1 MPGLQPLLA
10 RTALVAAAALLA
22 LALARLVWLL
32 VAGPQIPVDDR
43 PLDTTALTPDVAD
56 TTTASIAGWHLFGV
70 AGQAV
75 VAAAPETTL
84 RLFLRGTLNDA
95 RGGGGIAIIADAG
108 GSERA
113 YRLGDELP
121 GGATLKAIHAGR
133 VELERNGRRESL
145 SLPNNMTGGASADA
159 LAPVAGGDS
168 SARPAATPGAMPG
181 SPGAPFI
188 NPVISVGVPD
198 LATARARALPD
209 LRAMASE
216 VNVLPV
222 LENGRM
228 VGVRVSGKQG
238 SGLLSRYGIEPND
251 VITAVNG
258 VPLDGPQRQAELS
271 RSLSTANQVRLT
283 VRRDGRELQLTLG
296 MR

>member
-1 MPGLQPLLA
+1 MSRLQPLLA
-10 RTALVAAAALLA
+10 RLALILAAALLA
-22 LALARLVWLL
+22 VALARLLWLL

-43 PLDTTALTPDVAD
+43 PLELPVSSAASDAA
-56 TTTASIAGWHLFGV
+56 TASIAGWHLFGV
-70 AGQAV
+70 AGQRFEAI
-75 VAAAPETTL
+75 APETTL
-84 RLFLRGTLNDA
+84 QLFLRGTLNDSA
-95 RGGGGIAIIADAG
+95 GGGGIAIIADAN
-108 GSERA
+108 GSERG

-145 SLPNNMTGGASADA
+145 SLPNNMGGSGSGHAV
-159 LAPVAGGDS
+159 APVAK
-168 SARPAATPGAMPG
+168 PAAAASSGATPSGFPG
-181 SPGAPFI
+181 SPGVPFI
-188 NPVISVGVPD
+188 NPAISVGVPD

-222 LENGRM
+222 LENGQM
-228 VGVRVSGKQG
+228 VGVRVSGKRG
-238 SGLLSRYGIEPND
+238 SDLLSRYGIQPND
-251 VITAVNG
+251 VITAVND
-258 VPLDGPQRQAELS
+258 VPLDGPQRQVELT
-271 RSLSTANQVRLT
+271 RSLSSANQVKLT

>member
-1 MPGLQPLLA
+1 MSRLQPLLA
-10 RTALVAAAALLA
+10 RFALIVAGMLLA
-22 LALARLVWLL
+22 LALARLLWLL

-43 PLDTTALTPDVAD
+43 PLEMPVAIG
-56 TTTASIAGWHLFGV
+56 TASAPSAPIAGWHLFGR
-70 AGQAV
+70 AGRRIEPR
-75 VAAAPETTL
+75 APETTL
-84 RLFLRGTLNDA
+84 QLFLRGTLNDSS
-95 RGGGGIAIIADAG
+95 GDGGIAIIADAN
-108 GSERA
+108 GSERG

-133 VELERNGRRESL
+133 VELERDGRRESL
-145 SLPNNMTGGASADA
+145 SLPNNVAGSGGSDAVAPLANPASAA
-159 LAPVAGGDS
+159 SGSTTPAGL
-168 SARPAATPGAMPG
+168 PG

-188 NPVISVGVPD
+188 NPAISVGVPD

-222 LENGRM
+222 LENGQM
-228 VGVRVSGKQG
+228 VGVRVSGKRG
-238 SGLLSRYGIEPND
+238 SDLLSRYGIQPND
-251 VITAVNG
+251 VIIAVND
-258 VPLDGPQRQAELS
+258 VPLDGPQRQAELT
-271 RSLSTANQVRLT
+271 RSLSSANQVKLT

>member
-1 MPGLQPLLA
+1 MSRAEPLIA
-10 RTALVAAAALLA
+10 RAA
-22 LALARLVWLL
+22 LALAAVLLVVALVRLFWLL
-32 VAGPQIPVDDR
+32 VAGPQLPVDDR
-43 PLDTTALTPDVAD
+43 PLDLPAVGSVAD
-56 TTTASIAGWHLFGV
+56 APSASIAGWHLFGV
-70 AGQAV
+70 AGQR
-75 VAAAPETTL
+75 VAAVAPETTL
-84 RLFLRGTLNDA
+84 QLFLRGTLSDA
-95 RGGGGIAIIADAG
+95 NGGAGIAIIADAN

-121 GGATLKAIHAGR
+121 GAATLKAIHAGR

-145 SLPNNMTGGASADA
+145 SLPNNMGGASTDGAV
-159 LAPVAGGDS
+159 APVAAPANPAS
-168 SARPAATPGAMPG
+168 SASTPMAMPG
-181 SPGAPFI
+181 APGTPFI
-188 NPVISVGVPD
+188 NPAISVGVPD

-222 LENGRM
+222 LENGQM

-238 SGLLSRYGIEPND
+238 SDLLSRYGIQPND

-258 VPLDGPQRQAELS
+258 VPLDGPQRQAELG
-271 RSLSTANQVRLT
+271 RSLSTATQVKLT